1 MHVKYLFEALDIW
14 QMTIFISDALLKGT
28 FIFVG
33 GVNMRETKLFFY
45 ACVIPC
51 RKSLEIWNVL
61 VNDKYSTTVR

>member
-33 GVNMRETKLFFY
+33 GVNMRETKLFF
-45 ACVIPC
+45 
-51 RKSLEIWNVL
+51 
-61 VNDKYSTTVR
+61 